1 MNFENRPSGKN
12 AIFRDQIV
20 TNEDLLTFKS
30 DLITEIKSIAK
41 DLQDNGGKKW
51 LRSKDVRKMLGISP
65 GTLQNLRINGHLPFN
80 KVGGVIFYDRD
91 DIYSM
96 IESNRFDN
104 SI

>member
-1 MNFENRPSGKN
+1 MNFENKQSGKN
-12 AIFRDQIV
+12 AIYRDQIV

-41 DLQDNGGKKW
+41 DLQEYGGKKW

-91 DIYSM
+91 DIYRM
-96 IESNRFDN
+96 IETNRIDN

>member
-51 LRSKDVRKMLGISP
+51 LRFQRRQKDA
-65 GTLQNLRINGHLPFN
+65 GHITWHIC
-80 KVGGVIFYDRD
+80 KT
-91 DIYSM
+91 
-96 IESNRFDN
+96 
-104 SI
+104 